1 MGLKG
6 RGGEG
11 GVWGA
16 LTCPTLLDA
25 PLLLVSFSFPKETSW
40 RIQCAPVL
48 GESGCR

>member
-1 MGLKG
+1 MKG
-6 RGGEG
+6 
-11 GVWGA
+11 VQVV